1 VAHFVIDIERK
12 ASDLKQSEFET
23 NVNDLAVQRVEIV
36 SACLPGYPKYGA
48 SGYGHQMSLFESLGD
63 DSTKRMS
70 LENITMRWLPQ
81 FNSLSRGAVEY
92 QFRPSSWDDY
102 FSKVRGVRE
111 KVVDAFTNL
120 RHVLA
125 NRGDA
130 KLLDSRTWDES
141 TRSLSGEFLLPKPA
155 VDEWGFVAES
165 NASKFGG
172 GQRRKSSAI
181 STLDPF
187 NKAFNEY
194 TRALGN
200 FFSQAVQALV
210 LAPNLRTAANKKA
223 RQAILDKGKE
233 MGVHENSIRLSVLN
247 GMDGCIAL
255 RRLQEV
261 EQELQLRGR
270 LGFEDGF
277 AEKEIQEFVQTMR
290 SWMSFCFPEQFTQAS
305 SKQKGAKRKKQT
317 SRRRSK
323 ELKDCLEPTL
333 NRVSQEL
340 KKLKKDGIDA
350 RVLSE
355 TVKWNGAPCLWIG
368 FDVAH
373 PLSSLLAIEILW
385 KSLTI
390 AFKPDRQKMARI
402 KAIDWLWKKI
412 VFVPLVQGRSLEKQA
427 LPNMSGVTNS
437 RSDELES
444 QLWRI
449 FPKPIPDD
457 AWDELALNAWEPQE
471 SWEMFDRFAA
481 AYGALF
487 HHVDHIADIFRCDV
501 ELDESGEE
509 VLQNYLAV
517 EQERASPFLQE
528 TFDACVAVLDL
539 INDLDD
545 EELLKRPNIV
555 DCINILVEMKDAMI
569 PKEGHNMTSTLTLDE
584 IVEWRNRMKE
594 ALGLLGTARYLWVAD
609 SLGIAGFDNPA

>member
-1 VAHFVIDIERK
+1 MQNSSTPGHGTK
-12 ASDLKQSEFET
+12 A
-23 NVNDLAVQRVEIV
+23 
-36 SACLPGYPKYGA
+36 
-48 SGYGHQMSLFESLGD
+48 
-63 DSTKRMS
+63 
-70 LENITMRWLPQ
+70 
-81 FNSLSRGAVEY
+81 
-92 QFRPSSWDDY
+92 
-102 FSKVRGVRE
+102 RE
-111 KVVDAFTNL
+111 
-120 RHVLA
+120 
-125 NRGDA
+125 
-130 KLLDSRTWDES
+130 
-141 TRSLSGEFLLPKPA
+141 SLSGEFLLPRPA

-172 GQRRKSSAI
+172 GQRGKSSAI

-210 LAPNLRTAANKKA
+210 LAPNLRTAANKKT

-305 SKQKGAKRKKQT
+305 SKQRRSKQKKKKSQL
-317 SRRRSK
+317 RSK
-323 ELKDCLEPTL
+323 ELKDCLKPTL
-333 NRVSQEL
+333 NRVSHEL
-340 KKLKKDGIDA
+340 KKLKKEGIDA
-350 RVLSE
+350 TVLSE
-355 TVKWNGAPCLWIG
+355 TVKWNGDSCLWIS
-368 FDVAH
+368 FDVEH
-373 PLSSLLAIEILW
+373 PLSSFVGIELLW
-385 KSLTI
+385 KSLTD
-390 AFKPDRQKMARI
+390 AFKPDRQKIARI

-412 VFVPLVQGRSLEKQA
+412 VIVPLVKGRSLEKQA
-427 LPNMSGVTNS
+427 LPNMNGVTNPL
-437 RSDELES
+437 SDELES
-444 QLWRI
+444 QLWRS
-449 FPKPIPDD
+449 FPEPIPDR
-457 AWDELALNAWEPQE
+457 AWDELALNAWEPRE

-487 HHVDHIADIFRCDV
+487 YHIDHIADISRCDV
-501 ELDESGEE
+501 DLDESGEE

-528 TFDACVAVLDL
+528 TFDAGAVVMDL
-539 INDLDD
+539 VNDLDD

-555 DCINILVEMKDAMI
+555 DCKTILVEIKDAMT

-609 SLGIAGFDNPA
+609 SLGIVGFDDPA